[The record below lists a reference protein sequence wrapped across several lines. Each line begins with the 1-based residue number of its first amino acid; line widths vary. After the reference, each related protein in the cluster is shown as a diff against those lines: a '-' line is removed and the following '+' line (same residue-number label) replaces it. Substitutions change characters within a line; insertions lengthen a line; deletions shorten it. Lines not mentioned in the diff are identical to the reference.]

1 MTFNGLA
8 DSALAAIK
16 LHRALD
22 LERSRVCG
30 VPGDTNKDKP
40 LLVGGNTI
48 IDDLSASKS
57 CVTVENL
64 GWRRSGIR
72 N

>member
-8 DSALAAIK
+8 DSAFVAIK

-22 LERSRVCG
+22 LERSRVCD
-30 VPGDTNKDKP
+30 VPGDKDKP
-40 LLVGGNTI
+40 LLVGGNMI
-48 IDDLSASKS
+48 IYDLSASKS